1 MSHYGENHCNMTCKP
16 SKNSSVLEFIHLP
29 FSFHS
34 VLTDMFRDLC
44 LCGKA
49 SLEFI
54 YSTWDCS
61 PTFASSQKAETD
73 FTMDLAPCYIKT
85 EGKDSIMS
93 IEDPC
98 NSEKIFLTNYWQN
111 SLSNLEVIIETC
123 VKLIGLRLSSLN
135 FVLTASF
142 LFCIFCWFPKK
153 TTHKLQVQVTAEE
166 YGAKEK
172 SSIFTYSSR
181 DILSPEIAS
190 IIRLKERSV
199 FFNYRYFDNKL
210 IKTEVTNDFS
220 CPADQVINVS
230 IKPEVL
236 EVITSGPKNCFSLL
250 KIVGDLN
257 PRQVFILRNARLCK
271 RQFYHSVKYQPMSLE
286 KVISDDDSE
295 GEIDEETKDIE
306 HRKLTEKCEGV
317 TKEEKEIMFLWSSFI
332 RRQRQSVVRLS
343 HSLGMC
349 WRMLMIK
356 LWKHNLIDGEVMND
370 CSVILEKYLKQNSDS
385 PT

>member
-1 MSHYGENHCNMTCKP
+1 MSHYGENHY
-16 SKNSSVLEFIHLP
+16 
-29 FSFHS
+29 
-34 VLTDMFRDLC
+34 MFRDLC

-98 NSEKIFLTNYWQN
+98 NSE
-111 SLSNLEVIIETC
+111 
-123 VKLIGLRLSSLN
+123 
-135 FVLTASF
+135 
-142 LFCIFCWFPKK
+142 KK

-220 CPADQVINVS
+220 CPVCLVRCGSYKGIKYHMQSSHDYFDYEFLADQVINVS

-332 RRQRQSVVRLS
+332 RRQRVLSDCHIPWACKTFTTLHSNVLVQSFELN
-343 HSLGMC
+343 LC